1 MKFAAHMQYL
11 LQFNPRSEPLP
22 VHAPQ
27 TPMPVRTLLDVPAYT
42 LKPMEKVQIGEI
54 HFNFFPVR
62 HPVESYALR
71 AECDGKV
78 FVYTG
83 DTNLVDGLDEFAKN
97 ADTLLADS
105 GLLSADWKDYI
116 RMAKGREQ
124 FDLILLDPPYTEGLL
139 DEILRA
145 LVEADLPAANA
156 ILICESDEKGIP
168 APLEGYRQKLHRYG
182 KSYVSV
188 YRREEEEV

>member
-1 MKFAAHMQYL
+1 MRIITGKARGMKL
-11 LQFNPRSEPLP
+11 
-22 VHAPQ
+22 
-27 TPMPVRTLLDVPAYT
+27 RTLEGLATRPTSEAAKEGMFSAIQFELHDRRVLD
-42 LKPMEKVQIGEI
+42 LFGGSGQL
-54 HFNFFPVR
+54 
-62 HPVESYALR
+62 ALEALSR
-71 AECDGKV
+71 GA
-78 FVYTG
+78 
-83 DTNLVDGLDEFAKN
+83 EFAVINDASREAANIIKEN
-97 ADTLLADS
+97 AQKTKLMPQCRI
-105 GLLSADWKDYI
+105 LSADWKDYI

-145 LVEADLPAANA
+145 LVEADLPSSNA
-156 ILICESDEKGIP
+156 ILICESDEQGIP